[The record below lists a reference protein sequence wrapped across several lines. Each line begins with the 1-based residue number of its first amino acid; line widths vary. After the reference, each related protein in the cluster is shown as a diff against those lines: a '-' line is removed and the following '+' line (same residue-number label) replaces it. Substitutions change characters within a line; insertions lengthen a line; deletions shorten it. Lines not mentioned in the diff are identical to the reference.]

1 MNPNESNDKS
11 VQNILGILEQKAKQY
26 LEIKPSNISGQGVF
40 TKAALNADM
49 LICPI
54 YYQIAQTGDP
64 DQDYKRT
71 EYGLQ
76 INHSITPN
84 CDLEQEG
91 NCFVLHTRE
100 EIEAGTELTINYQ
113 DTPWS
118 GEYDLDADR
127 SDTIMMSEQD
137 VMNCKII
144 EAKGEEQS
152 IYYPITQDEFDNGYV
167 EFMESDA
174 RDGKTLFTNRSGMEQ
189 WIKDEDLQKR
199 FPYYLRIR
207 WMTDGM
213 RIKGPGFYFITDQKP
228 ELLNPYLSFQYH
240 NSFKFIF
247 WNAFKMFTENKY
259 RTEPDMS
266 VTKGAVEELFAVD
279 PLDDKDHLLQATI
292 ELFQT
297 RIPKV
302 KKIIQSVKKVTL
314 DDYMKMMKP
323 GDLMVTYP
331 VTSTLDFG
339 SRVFRNLNT
348 FFQGSSFTSIKMV
361 REDGKGV
368 MGYSAVLNSHGALNE
383 NDIKTF
389 AETTGGMCL
398 IRPKKITDA
407 QRQKAVKWMRA
418 KLKQKLP
425 YSQAEIVKSLLA
437 HLLHISKSAVKL
449 DRKEIRKYSDPLICS
464 SIVGLAYEYAGI
476 NLKIPYSTFHVW
488 PIDFLMSDQTEK
500 VCCYFADGEYPD
512 LIESKDDDDLPHVEF
527 GFGVDIDKTVG
538 DLISG
543 NNSKNGLKIGSAE
556 AQIYRVEKP
565 ITLEEIDQK
574 SVTDLKELL
583 VGINLASAA
592 SDDEDWTLDDLK
604 KNIERKKEKRF
615 YFLIREE
622 KRIGIIAINNR
633 DDMSWISNFAIFA
646 KYQGKGYG
654 LQSLLVAIDKIRE
667 NDPNRRIEIGVA
679 KVNTRAYSLYKKVG
693 FKVEVEN
700 DNGTSYE
707 MSLTGKPKIQLKSAA
722 EEEYH
727 QTLEAENLS
736 TKRQQ
741 IIDYVKKYFQKFDKT
756 PVDNA
761 KRFEDMIR
769 HMSDKEFHEYM
780 VALRDGKAKLAFYA
794 PNMESHTSIDDL
806 ISVCKELG
814 IAVQSQLKIHDPT
827 TGKWFWTP
835 DEYVILN
842 IPVRRAQQFVD
853 KKIGV
858 PDNDVKID
866 ALTGQVTQ
874 EDRSTSFTNPEIQ
887 MMYSRGLTPVLS
899 EFIQI
904 RGGNPGAYGE
914 FRRQLE
920 ETGQCS
926 MASIDANYVS
936 RTARMAGVLFRSMH
950 IDNNIVE
957 EE

>member
-64 DQDYKRT
+64 NQDYKRT

-302 KKIIQSVKKVTL
+302 KKTIQSVKKVTL

-488 PIDFLMSDQTEK
+488 PIDFLMSDQMEK
-500 VCCYFADGEYPD
+500 VCCYFANGEYPD

-543 NNSKNGLKIGSAE
+543 NNSKDGLKIGSAE
-556 AQIYRVEKP
+556 NLSAKTQ
-565 ITLEEIDQK
+565 ITLYHV
-574 SVTDLKELL
+574 S
-583 VGINLASAA
+583 
-592 SDDEDWTLDDLK
+592 
-604 KNIERKKEKRF
+604 ERKFDALDLEPRVPDNEFIKWGVEDDTT
-615 YFLIREE
+615 
-622 KRIGIIAINNR
+622 KRISFCKSISKCLLAI
-633 DDMSWISNFAIFA
+633 
-646 KYQGKGYG
+646 GK
-654 LQSLLVAIDKIRE
+654 
-667 NDPNRRIEIGVA
+667 N
-679 KVNTRAYSLYKKVG
+679 
-693 FKVEVEN
+693 
-700 DNGTSYE
+700 
-707 MSLTGKPKIQLKSAA
+707 LTGKTLYVYRVNVPAQDKFLITPSKEQVPDVHLTHEVWYTGKIRVAYYAEIRISDDQTDAKEYELRVKRKDGSEYVGHPCEWNYEIVSKVNDSVSTTEALAVSA
-722 EEEYH
+722 
-727 QTLEAENLS
+727 
-736 TKRQQ
+736 KRQQ